1 MRIHSRQADS
11 TAKLLRETRQRA
23 STSSNSSRHV
33 QDRALQGS
41 QSVTHK
47 SAMLWHAMTRYHETL
62 KAVLE
67 NTLAIPDLM
76 EQVFELDKKE
86 KLRPG
91 KFRIRASLY

>member
-1 MRIHSRQADS
+1 
-11 TAKLLRETRQRA
+11 
-23 STSSNSSRHV
+23 
-33 QDRALQGS
+33 
-41 QSVTHK
+41 
-47 SAMLWHAMTRYHETL
+47 MLWHAMTRYHETL

-91 KFRIRASLY
+91 KFRLRASLY